1 MLLFVVIGF
10 AFFFTSFIVNV
21 IPDHTA
27 TVVLKVVLKY
37 ICPPI
42 ELLVNLA
49 NGKYGVIQNLACVMH
64 SLVLTAIY
72 SIVGIIILIKRQFA
86 CESD

>member
-10 AFFFTSFIVNV
+10 TFFFTSFIVSF

-27 TVVLKVVLKY
+27 TVVLKVILKY

-49 NGKYGVIQNLACVMH
+49 GGKYSLIQNLACFMH
-64 SLVLTAIY
+64 SLVLTALY